1 MIACVILHNM
11 IVEDERDGYAPIDIS
26 EFETGQSSRSS
37 QARSRDSVN
46 VTPDMLAM
54 RREVRDSDKHHRL
67 KADLVE
73 NIWQMFGDE
82 DE

>member
-1 MIACVILHNM
+1 
-11 IVEDERDGYAPIDIS
+11 
-26 EFETGQSSRSS
+26 
-37 QARSRDSVN
+37 
-46 VTPDMLAM
+46 MLAM